1 MRALLCLLFFA
12 LAAPAAATDLRN
24 GRELAKLCRECHAMK
39 AGGREKFGPNLHGV
53 FGRAAGSVA
62 GYPYSDAMAAADWV
76 WDEDSLGA
84 FITDPQGRLPGTQ
97 MPFPGLP
104 EASDR
109 ADLIAYLMRATR
121 K

>member
-1 MRALLCLLFFA
+1 MVLF
-12 LAAPAAATDLRN
+12 AAPTATSDIRN

-62 GYPYSDAMAAADWV
+62 GYPYSNAMAAADWV
-76 WDEDSLGA
+76 WSAETLDP
-84 FITDPQGRLPGTQ
+84 FIADPQGRLPGTQ
-97 MPFPGLP
+97 MPLPGLP

>member
-1 MRALLCLLFFA
+1 MVLF
-12 LAAPAAATDLRN
+12 AAPTAAANIRN

-39 AGGREKFGPNLHGV
+39 AGGREKFGPNFHGV
-53 FGRAAGSVA
+53 FGVTAGSIA
-62 GYPYSDAMAAADWV
+62 GYPYSNAMAAADWV
-76 WDEDSLGA
+76 WSAETLDPFIADSR
-84 FITDPQGRLPGTQ
+84 GRLPGTQ

-104 EASDR
+104 EASDC